1 VSQKI
6 GFYTIMTALA
16 VLFFTFNSV
25 YATHAA
31 DVAKIGVIDVQI
43 IMAQTH
49 FGKSAKSELKKIR
62 QKFEADLKQKKTE
75 IETAPKRLKREVMI
89 FSKDALADKNRQ
101 LRIMLNDYKLLQ
113 KKYGL
118 EFRQHVN
125 RIDRRITKEVT
136 ALAEKIG
143 RKEGYLLI
151 VDKRRA
157 GVLYAPHT
165 VDLTDDILH
174 AFSKLS
180 Y

>member
-1 VSQKI
+1 
-6 GFYTIMTALA
+6 M
-16 VLFFTFNSV
+16 LFITFNSV

-31 DVAKIGVIDVQI
+31 DVAKIGVIDVQK
-43 IMAQTH
+43 IMAKTRI
-49 FGKSAKSELKKIR
+49 GKSAKSELEKIR
-62 QKFEADLKQKKTE
+62 QNFEADLKHKKTK
-75 IETAPKRLKREVMI
+75 IETTQKRLKREALVI
-89 FSKDALADKNRQ
+89 SKDALAAKDRR
-101 LRIMLNDYKLLQ
+101 LRIMLNDYKVLQ
-113 KKYGL
+113 KKYRL
-118 EFRQHVN
+118 EFQAHVN
-125 RIDRRITKEVT
+125 RLDRRITKEVT